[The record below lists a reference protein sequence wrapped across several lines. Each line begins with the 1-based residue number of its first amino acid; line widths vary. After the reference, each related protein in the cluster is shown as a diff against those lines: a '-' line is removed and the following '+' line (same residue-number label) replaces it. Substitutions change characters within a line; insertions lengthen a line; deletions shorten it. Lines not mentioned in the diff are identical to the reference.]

1 MHTTFAEAIETVESL
16 SFEEKE
22 SLVEIFQ
29 SRLRDQRREQI
40 SRSIAESRQEFAEG
54 KLKPSSVDEIM
65 DRILKRNPED
75 ASDIRETIGR
85 LSRDPFDSKL
95 KTHKLKGKHKDCWSC
110 SAGYDLRIIFEF
122 IVSDGEQCIL
132 LHTVGTHDDVY

>member
-1 MHTTFAEAIETVESL
+1 MNIISSNAFD
-16 SFEEKE
+16 
-22 SLVEIFQ
+22 
-29 SRLRDQRREQI
+29 RDARRH
-40 SRSIAESRQEFAEG
+40 
-54 KLKPSSVDEIM
+54 V
-65 DRILKRNPED
+65 KRNPED

>member
-1 MHTTFAEAIETVESL
+1 MHTTFADAIETVESL

-65 DRILKRNPED
+65 DRILR
-75 ASDIRETIGR
+75 
-85 LSRDPFDSKL
+85 
-95 KTHKLKGKHKDCWSC
+95 
-110 SAGYDLRIIFEF
+110 
-122 IVSDGEQCIL
+122 
-132 LHTVGTHDDVY
+132 